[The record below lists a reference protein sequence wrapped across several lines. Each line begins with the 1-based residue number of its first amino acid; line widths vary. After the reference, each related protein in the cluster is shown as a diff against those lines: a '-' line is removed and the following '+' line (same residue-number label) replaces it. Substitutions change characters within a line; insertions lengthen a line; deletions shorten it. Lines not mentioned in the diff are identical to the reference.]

1 MVELDA
7 AVQIRHLNVLSQGTL
22 GMPANSHITLN
33 NNGTASGFVLTKTGG
48 GRIDPSEGV
57 VTLVG
62 NGRISDSLLFS
73 EVECVGP
80 GTIDIYI

>member
-1 MVELDA
+1 
-7 AVQIRHLNVLSQGTL
+7 
-22 GMPANSHITLN
+22 MPANSHITLN

-80 GTIDIYI
+80 GKRYIYDIYIYISLWIITIIIIIIIISL